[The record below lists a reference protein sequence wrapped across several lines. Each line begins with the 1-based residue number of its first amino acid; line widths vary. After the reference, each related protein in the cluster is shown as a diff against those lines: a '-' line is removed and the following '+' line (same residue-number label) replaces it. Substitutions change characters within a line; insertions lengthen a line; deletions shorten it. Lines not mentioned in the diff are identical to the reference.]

1 MDTFVGREEDIRNIT
16 GYLDF
21 TSSDVQVV
29 HIVGPPGFGKST
41 LAKKIGHIL
50 LRKGVKVYYADIRTI
65 TSLDTVAEKIMLG
78 IVDSTKHKVTFDHL
92 KRWVHNQYSNNL
104 LILDNCDEI
113 FETHKEIFLDA
124 VRTLTLSTI
133 QKSVRYILTSQKWEA
148 DVGNYYQLHAIYN
161 LSSEAAS
168 QLLGKLA
175 PTLTDVQ
182 KMQIAELTGNVPLA
196 LDVVGAIFKFPNAPT
211 VDEVIH
217 GLRENPVTTLSSS
230 KIHSKLDVSIGLAYS
245 YLSPELK
252 QLCLNLSQFPGSF
265 SGESAFAIFDISS
278 ESQTNWYWSRLIL
291 RESQLDMLVQR
302 SLLQFNSALK
312 RFHFHQLIQK
322 YFLHVS
328 SQEAESSKL
337 LKQHFENKFQLH
349 FAQSLSKILNG
360 HLVVTVLDVEKH
372 NFQHLFKTAKHVNNT
387 YFGVKV
393 TLLAIQA
400 NILELQFFPTE
411 ICNFSWNMLM
421 ALESYTAA
429 EEASVESFLETYVG
443 VVIETAKLERSFHI
457 NADFAIEILSLRQK

>member
-16 GYLDF
+16 GYLNF

-41 LAKKIGHIL
+41 LAKQIGHIL
-50 LRKGVKVYYADIRTI
+50 LRKGVKVYYADIRAI
-65 TSLDTVAEKIMLG
+65 TDLDTVAEKIMLG
-78 IVDSTKHKVTFDHL
+78 IADSTKHKVTFDRL
-92 KRWVHNQYSNNL
+92 EQWVHKQYSNTL
-104 LILDNCDEI
+104 LILDNCDEMI
-113 FETHKEIFLDA
+113 ETHEDEFLGA
-124 VRTLTLSTI
+124 IRTLALSSYT
-133 QKSVRYILTSQKWEA
+133 KRVRYILTSQKWEA

-175 PTLTDVQ
+175 PSLTDVH
-182 KMQIAELTGNVPLA
+182 KTQIAELTGNVPLA

-211 VDEVIH
+211 ADEVIQS
-217 GLRENPVTTLSSS
+217 LKENPVTTLSSS
-230 KIHSKLDVSIGLAYS
+230 KIRSKLDVSIGLAYS

-252 QLCLNLSQFPGSF
+252 QLCLNLSHFPGSF

-278 ESQTNWYWSRLIL
+278 ESQTSWYWSRPIH

-328 SQEAESSKL
+328 SQEAESNKL
-337 LKQHFENKFQLH
+337 LK
-349 FAQSLSKILNG
+349 I
-360 HLVVTVLDVEKH
+360 
-372 NFQHLFKTAKHVNNT
+372 NFSF
-387 YFGVKV
+387 
-393 TLLAIQA
+393 TLLKV
-400 NILELQFFPTE
+400 LVRF
-411 ICNFSWNMLM
+411 
-421 ALESYTAA
+421 
-429 EEASVESFLETYVG
+429 
-443 VVIETAKLERSFHI
+443 
-457 NADFAIEILSLRQK
+457 